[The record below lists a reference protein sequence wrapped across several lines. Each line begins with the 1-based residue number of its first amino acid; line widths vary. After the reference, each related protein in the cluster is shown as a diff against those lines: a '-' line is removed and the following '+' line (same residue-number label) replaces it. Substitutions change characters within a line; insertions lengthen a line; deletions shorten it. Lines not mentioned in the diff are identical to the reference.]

1 MPANRS
7 AHEHTPLPRER
18 DLLPRSLDGT
28 DLVPLRCSA
37 WPEGGCRGCEAA
49 DPADRAHGDLP
60 GAGTGATL
68 GRGPTFALGV
78 LDKISQVFEPLF
90 DVKETADTFMVM
102 TDLPGLKESQL
113 DVEVCDGRLTIT
125 GEREQDDL
133 EEGACYYA
141 MDRRFGT
148 FCLAFQLPS
157 GVDGNEVQARLD
169 NGVLTVNVPKPSAGP
184 VSRVAVTRGN

>member
-7 AHEHTPLPRER
+7 VHEHVLLERDFLPRG
-18 DLLPRSLDGT
+18 LD
-28 DLVPLRCSA
+28 
-37 WPEGGCRGCEAA
+37 AA
-49 DPADRAHGDLP
+49 DHGP
-60 GAGTGATL
+60 IY
-68 GRGPTFALGV
+68 ALGL

-90 DVKETADTFMVM
+90 DVKETEDTFVVM

-113 DVEVCDGRLTIT
+113 DVEVCDGCLTIT
-125 GEREQDDL
+125 GEREQGIQ

-148 FCLAFQLPS
+148 FCLSFQLPC
-157 GVDGNEVQARLD
+157 GVDGTQVHARMD
-169 NGVLTVNVPKPSAGP
+169 DGVLTVRVPKPPVGP